1 LAEWRRFTVISSG
14 EKEVANLMKIGFVSL
29 YSPGH
34 VNPMSA
40 VARQLQSRNHDVVL
54 ISLPFVEPLARAA
67 NLAFIPFGEKDFPDH
82 VNAEIFG
89 RMSQLK
95 GAEARRFGVE
105 AIAKAAKVRWR
116 EVPKLLSANGVDAL
130 VLDNYDFYSQAVPMY
145 LGMPYATLA
154 NALHFDYSGYTP
166 LCVYGWG
173 HENTPQARQR
183 NRQGVSE
190 FTQMLI
196 QSNAEM
202 IAEVKKAGIK
212 PNWEDPSSLF
222 SDLPWITQCPREFD
236 FESGY
241 RPKQFH
247 YAGPFHEGNGRP
259 ELNFPWDRLT
269 GEPIVYASMGTI
281 QNGNADVFR
290 TMAAAVAKLDAQ
302 PVISMGNLLRPE
314 QIGPVPKNAIVVNHA
329 PQLQLL
335 KKASVCITHA
345 GFNTV
350 LEALTHGVPQ
360 VAIPVTHDQPG
371 VAARIAAHQ
380 TGVVT
385 SLEKL
390 TVSHL
395 STLVDEVLNNSIYRD
410 NAGKL
415 QQAIAKT
422 NGLSR
427 AADLLEEAF
436 GLTKKVSE

>member
-1 LAEWRRFTVISSG
+1 
-14 EKEVANLMKIGFVSL
+14 MKIGFVSL
-29 YSPGH
+29 YGPGH
-34 VNPMSA
+34 FNPMSA
-40 VARQLQSRNHDVVL
+40 VARRLQSRNHDVVMV
-54 ISLPFVEPLARAA
+54 SLSFVEPLARAA
-67 NLAFIPFGEKDFPDH
+67 NLPFIPFGEEEFPDE
-82 VNAEIFG
+82 VSAEIFG

-95 GAEARRFGVE
+95 GEEALQFAVE
-105 AIAKAAKVRWR
+105 ALAKAAKVRWR
-116 EVPKLLSANGVDAL
+116 ELPELLSANDVDAL
-130 VLDNYDFYSQAVPMY
+130 VLDNYDFYGQVVPMY
-145 LGMPYATLA
+145 LGMPYALLS

-173 HENTPQARQR
+173 HENTPEARQR
-183 NRQGVSE
+183 NRQGVAK
-190 FTQMLI
+190 FTEMLI
-196 QSNAEM
+196 RSNAEM
-202 IAEVKKAGIK
+202 IAEVERAGIK
-212 PNWEDPSSLF
+212 ANWEDPSSLF

-236 FESGY
+236 FDSSQK
-241 RPKQFH
+241 PKQFR
-247 YAGPFHEGNGRP
+247 YAGPFHDGKGRP

-290 TMAAAVAKLDAQ
+290 TMATAVAKNDAQ
-302 PVISMGNLLRPE
+302 PVISIGNVLRPE
-314 QIGPVPKNAIVVNHA
+314 QIGPVPGNAIVVNHA
-329 PQLQLL
+329 PQLELL
-335 KKASVCITHA
+335 KKAAVCITHA

-350 LEALTHGVPQ
+350 LEALTQGVPQ

-380 TGVVT
+380 TGVIV

-395 STLVDEVLNNSIYRD
+395 ATLVNEVLSNSIYRD
-410 NAGKL
+410 NARKF
-415 QQAIAKT
+415 QQTIVKT